1 MAFFLRVTKSTNS
14 YNDFLT
20 LSNPTNS
27 SNSLNISSVVLL
39 ISNEGNSLLNDN
51 DALYHMG
58 YITLGTLEE
67 TKLVLN
73 RIKGKKSI
81 IDYSEKD
88 FSKKEWSSIGVTTLS
103 INGFIEG
110 EINNKKQK
118 VIILCNTHDL
128 VKNVSNYYCAAPYS
142 FQVRKTW
149 FNKKILDLSIDSW
162 NYYPVNYEE
171 IPKLINEK
179 FIKGVKS
186 NEQNV

>member
-1 MAFFLRVTKSTNS
+1 MASYILADPSFFSKSAAEQIGLNKEE
-14 YNDFLT
+14 YNE
-20 LSNPTNS
+20 
-27 SNSLNISSVVLL
+27 L
-39 ISNEGNSLLNDN
+39 IINNCNSLLNDN
-51 DALYHMG
+51 DALYLMG

-81 IDYSEKD
+81 IDYSGKD

-118 VIILCNTHDL
+118 VIILCNIHDL

-149 FNKKILDLSIDSW
+149 FNKKILDLSTDSW

-171 IPKLINEK
+171 IPKLIDEI